1 MTGTRTGLFGQL
13 WLWHWHCIP
22 IRCQITDRVFCKT
35 SNQPYITH
43 SSTFYL
49 VSLLWTTLHFLFAFF
64 ADKVFRFPSSNKSC
78 SLVFWNTEP
87 TKEMQSSPKLTV
99 SPSLPCHVC
108 LTQLG
113 TLQRDDGVALGVWWP
128 PSNTLAVYFID
139 IGDRIAAWSEAMFVS
154 FNFRRSKLS
163 LIKYALVTASSDR
176 FVTSRY
182 SAPALH
188 SSCCGKFKGQQM
200 QVSSCQECA
209 NYFLFTFT
217 TLTSWSFSI
226 FCRAPQYW
234 HQYMDHCG

>member
-1 MTGTRTGLFGQL
+1 MFS
-13 WLWHWHCIP
+13 
-22 IRCQITDRVFCKT
+22 CKT

-139 IGDRIAAWSEAMFVS
+139 IGYRITAWSEAMFVS

-163 LIKYALVTASSDR
+163 LIKYALVTAVLIDLSQADILLPLCIPPPAENSKVNR
-176 FVTSRY
+176 CKFPVAKN
-182 SAPALH
+182 APIISYLH
-188 SSCCGKFKGQQM
+188 LQLW
-200 QVSSCQECA
+200 QVEASVS
-209 NYFLFTFT
+209 FLEFLNTD
-217 TLTSWSFSI
+217 I
-226 FCRAPQYW
+226 N
-234 HQYMDHCG
+234 MDHCG